1 MITKLKLKN
10 FKNFKKA
17 EINFG
22 PLSILVGANATGKS
36 NVRDAFR
43 FLHGIARGYTLAEII
58 GEKYGEG
65 GQLQWSGIRGGT
77 REACFSG
84 EQTFSLS
91 VEFEQQKEPS
101 AYWTKYEYEIEVSC
115 GPNGSAPRV
124 VRESLYRP
132 GLKRPGRSPM
142 IYNSHPG
149 SEALEQND
157 PVHLAVRLPSGGN
170 WRKIGPILTGISNQP
185 ILSQAMD
192 LAERQK
198 AVGKVKS
205 AVEATLQELESIRF
219 IDFSP
224 ELMRKPSIPGQLI
237 LSDRGDNLSSV
248 LQAICGK
255 PELKLALSNWI
266 QELTPMDVVDFDF
279 VPDAAGKILVYLV
292 EDGGR
297 KTSANSASDGTL
309 RFLGMLAALLGPKP
323 ARFYFLEEI
332 DNGIHPARLALL
344 MDLLDNQ
351 SKGKGIQIV
360 ATTHSPQ
367 VLRLIK
373 EENLKYATLAYRLKG
388 NTEGRLKPLTE
399 IPHLLDVIKRKDIAR
414 LHESSWMENTV
425 EFSEGSAKPFP
436 IESEES
442 AQ

>member
-1 MITKLKLKN
+1 MITKLRLTN
-10 FKNFKKA
+10 FKSFKES

-22 PLSILVGANATGKS
+22 PVSILVGTNATGKS

-77 REACFSG
+77 REICFSG
-84 EQTFSLS
+84 EQTFSVA
-91 VEFEQQKEPS
+91 VEFGDIPQY
-101 AYWTKYEYEIEVSC
+101 AYEIEVRC
-115 GPNGSAPRV
+115 GPNGSAPKV
-124 VRESLYRP
+124 VRESLYCD
-132 GLKRPGRSPM
+132 GTM
-142 IYNSHPG
+142 IYDSHPDSFPPG
-149 SEALEQND
+149 QND
-157 PVHLAVRLPSGGN
+157 PLYLTVRLNSGEGWEN
-170 WRKIGPILTGISNQP
+170 IGPKLLAHQPLLT
-185 ILSQAMD
+185 QANKLLVDASGKIPAD
-192 LAERQK
+192 LLQSFSWGDH
-198 AVGKVKS
+198 VVKLQS
-205 AVEATLQELESIRF
+205 AVEATLRELESIRF

-224 ELMRKPSIPGQLI
+224 ELMRKPSIPGQVI

-248 LQAICGK
+248 LQAICEK
-255 PELKLALSNWI
+255 PELKRALSNWV
-266 QELTPMDVVDFDF
+266 QELTPMDVVDFEF

-292 EDGGR
+292 EEGGR

-351 SKGKGIQIV
+351 SKGKDIQIV

-373 EENLKYATLAYRLKG
+373 PENLKYATLAYRLKG
-388 NTEGRLKPLTE
+388 STEGRLKPLSE
-399 IPHLLDVIKRKDIAR
+399 IPNLLDVIKNKDIAR
-414 LHESSWMENTV
+414 LHESSWMENTM
-425 EFSEGSAKPFP
+425 EFTEGTPKAFP
-436 IESEES
+436 IE
-442 AQ
+442 AKDGVQ